1 MTSERTKGP
10 PSFEKWDGYFSFGR
24 LKTTSIVFDGDG
36 TEAYLPGN
44 IHTHYDPQ
52 PATLFEEVIQAKR
65 QIQQEQEKKQQHGE
79 PYQWNGPKYQLS
91 RIVISRE
98 PLHESMM
105 LGLWV
110 KPRDHYIGLATRRCL
125 DNPDFRKKYVP
136 DDWSTPVTGF
146 SCSIGV
152 NVTVISSDG
161 YVLLTQRGQNQSVHQ
176 NMFHCSVSE
185 GVSPSFDRST
195 TGQAPD
201 MYRCACRG
209 ISEELGLHESVDFSI
224 SDIQFLSFS
233 VNTHYA
239 LYGLQG
245 MIKINK
251 SAEEALSNWHTGVK
265 DKWENT
271 KIFVVPFTPQDIC
284 SFVFSHE
291 TFSGLVCLYHS
302 LVHEFGKAQ
311 VNRAISSY
319 S

>member
-1 MTSERTKGP
+1 
-10 PSFEKWDGYFSFGR
+10 
-24 LKTTSIVFDGDG
+24 
-36 TEAYLPGN
+36 
-44 IHTHYDPQ
+44 
-52 PATLFEEVIQAKR
+52 
-65 QIQQEQEKKQQHGE
+65 
-79 PYQWNGPKYQLS
+79 
-91 RIVISRE
+91 
-98 PLHESMM
+98 
-105 LGLWV
+105 
-110 KPRDHYIGLATRRCL
+110 
-125 DNPDFRKKYVP
+125 
-136 DDWSTPVTGF
+136 
-146 SCSIGV
+146 
-152 NVTVISSDG
+152 
-161 YVLLTQRGQNQSVHQ
+161 
-176 NMFHCSVSE
+176 
-185 GVSPSFDRST
+185 
-195 TGQAPD
+195 